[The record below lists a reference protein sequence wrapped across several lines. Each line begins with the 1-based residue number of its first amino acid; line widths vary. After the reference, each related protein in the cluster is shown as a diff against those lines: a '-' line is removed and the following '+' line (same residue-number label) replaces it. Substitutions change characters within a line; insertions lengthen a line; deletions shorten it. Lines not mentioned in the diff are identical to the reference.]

1 METKS
6 ANSEHLT
13 SEYIRSLMRRR
24 KADSHK
30 GDYGHAMLIGGS
42 YGMMGAAILASK
54 ACMRSGVGLLTT
66 HVPSCGYQIMQ
77 VSAPEVMCSVDPSHS
92 FFSAS
97 PPLERYD
104 AVAVGP
110 GLGTNPETV
119 RAMEVLLRSRP
130 VNLII
135 DADAI
140 NIIAKNRELLPLLP
154 PGTIFTPHKMEFSRL
169 TGEDVTEENRRKL
182 QTEFSHKYSA
192 VVVLKGAGTS
202 ITTPEGGYY
211 VNTTGNPGMATAGSG
226 DVLTGVLLALVAQ
239 GYTLAEAACIGVYL
253 HGLAGDMAAEDIG
266 ETSLISGD
274 LIEYLQDAFR
284 EMI

>member
-1 METKS
+1 MERKS
-6 ANSEHLT
+6 ANSENLT
-13 SEYIRSLMRRR
+13 AEYIRSLMRRR

-30 GDYGHAMLIGGS
+30 GDYGHAMLISGS
-42 YGMMGAAILASK
+42 YGMMGAAVLASK
-54 ACMRSGVGLLTT
+54 ACIRSGAGLLTT
-66 HVPSCGYQIMQ
+66 HIPSCGYQIMQ
-77 VSAPEVMCSVDPSHS
+77 VSAPEVMCSVDPSHN

-119 RAMEVLLRSRP
+119 RAMEVLLRSKP
-130 VNLII
+130 ANLII

-140 NIIAKNRELLPLLP
+140 NILAKNRDLLPLLP
-154 PGTIFTPHKMEFSRL
+154 KGTIFTPHKMEFSRL
-169 TGEDVTEENRRKL
+169 TGEVVTEENRRKL
-182 QTEFSHKYSA
+182 QSEFSHKYSA
-192 VVVLKGAGTS
+192 VVVLKGAGTTVS
-202 ITTPEGGYY
+202 SPKGEYF

-226 DVLTGVLLALVAQ
+226 DVLTGVLLALLAQ
-239 GYTLAEAACIGVYL
+239 GYTLVEAACIGVYV

-266 ETSLISGD
+266 EISLISGD
-274 LIEYLQDAFR
+274 LIEYLPDAFR